1 MDVQKTGRLIAQ
13 ARKERG
19 LTQRELAKRLH
30 ISDRAVSKWE
40 RGLNLPEAA
49 LFEPLCQALGITVT
63 ELLRGE
69 RAEASVPVL
78 EQAVDEAVALA
89 GAQERG
95 KKRYWRVILVLLA
108 LLAAASV
115 LIGRPM
121 WEDYYQRQRYYAQD
135 NVVPRVCIA
144 FFGARTNGEFY
155 PHWGGHHA
163 PLNSD
168 CSMSDADLRIWFSP
182 ESTTIRIIPC
192 IRPEELEI
200 TRAVL
205 GLSFDKP
212 GLEVELVRWPESAIG
227 TQVTLEEAERVEL
240 LELETDSVWR
250 PEGWRP
256 GSNPAAYKFELEAGY
271 FYSVVLRWGEGWYLE
286 YPFRAIK

>member
-49 LFEPLCQALGITVT
+49 LFEPLCQTLEITVT

-69 RAEASVPVL
+69 RVEASVPVL

-108 LLAAASV
+108 LLAAAGV

-121 WEDYYQRQRYYAQD
+121 WEDYQRQRYWDQDSVKPTVHFYRFSEPNVYLDMTVRAQGFYGPFEVD
-135 NVVPRVCIA
+135 NA
-144 FFGARTNGEFY
+144 LFGN
-155 PHWGGHHA
+155 
-163 PLNSD
+163 
-168 CSMSDADLRIWFSP
+168 DLAICTP
-182 ESTTIRIIPC
+182 
-192 IRPEELEI
+192 
-200 TRAVL
+200 
-205 GLSFDKP
+205 P
-212 GLEVELVRWPESAIG
+212 GWPPDL
-227 TQVTLEEAERVEL
+227 QRVEL
-240 LELETDSVWR
+240 GPVCAWEIRFQFVYEKSEMEIKVLRWPYGLKGTDVGLEDGEEIPFSKMSENYKGRNGIEGPAYVIRDLE
-250 PEGWRP
+250 P
-256 GSNPAAYKFELEAGY
+256 GYL
-271 FYSVVLRWGEGWYLE
+271 YSVVAFWGDGCFAE
-286 YPFRAIK
+286 YPFYTVETEG